1 MLASCG
7 PHRMSCEQ
15 EAFVKLRKQALE
27 KPETASSV
35 GLKI

>member
-1 MLASCG
+1 
-7 PHRMSCEQ
+7 MSCEQ

-35 GLKI
+35 GVTKSRIFKALVY